1 MAITGK
7 KSPAGSGEYSGI
19 SVPMREN
26 CFRPMLFLD
35 VAAFDSRALQMKTRP
50 RTNAGDFIQ
59 IVRYSGSC
67 YLPQCGH
74 WPFNT
79 LIT

>member
-1 MAITGK
+1 MAVTREK
-7 KSPAGSGEYSGI
+7 LAAESGGYPGI
-19 SVPMREN
+19 SLLMREN
-26 CFRPMLFLD
+26 LFEPVLFLD
-35 VAAFDSRALQMKTRP
+35 VTPFDSRALQIKTRP
-50 RTNAGDFIQ
+50 RTNAGDFGQ
-59 IVRYSGSC
+59 IVRYSGSY

>member
-7 KSPAGSGEYSGI
+7 KSPAGSGEYCGI
-19 SVPMREN
+19 SV
-26 CFRPMLFLD
+26 PMLFLD
-35 VAAFDSRALQMKTRP
+35 VAPFDSKALQMKTRP
-50 RTNAGDFIQ
+50 RTNAGNFGQ
-59 IVRYSGSC
+59 IVRNSRSC